1 MSNNITGLNL
11 RLNWS
16 DFIGQAPPNRSANQV
31 AFTSALLN
39 APSFSVTQ
47 AYASIGMRVP
57 AAQNDL
63 GFVVN
68 NLQISVTLN
77 RHRMWSVTNA
87 QTPALLAHEQ
97 GHYDIV
103 ALTAFDLF
111 NDLLSPPTVMTSIVQ
126 VTSFVNALN
135 VEAVRRIAAMESSNT
150 VDGLYDQQTNHGL
163 NTVQQAKWDS
173 AFALARPPT
182 GMRFDLAL
190 GTQGIMP

>member
-11 RLNWS
+11 RLNWL
-16 DFIGQAPPNRSANQV
+16 DFIGQAPPNRPANQA
-31 AFTSALLN
+31 AFTAAL
-39 APSFSVTQ
+39 FSVSSSVAQ

-63 GFVVN
+63 GFVVS

-77 RHRMWSVTNA
+77 RHRMWSVASA
-87 QTPALLAHEQ
+87 QTSALLAHEQ

-103 ALTAFDLF
+103 ALTMSDLF
-111 NDLLSPPTVMTSIVQ
+111 NDLLSPPTVMTSATSVQ
-126 VTSFVNALN
+126 SFANALAT
-135 VEAVRRIAAMESSNT
+135 EATRRIAAMQSSNG

-163 NTVQQAKWDS
+163 NAVQQAKWDN